1 MRTLIAEI
9 FKLLFKIQYIKNHFF
24 GIHKRIFFPLDLF
37 KGVTR
42 IIIYKK
48 LKLFLQI
55 DDWIQEIIYFL
66 GDYEKAELETLKLF
80 LQKDSVF
87 IDIGANFGLYT
98 LNASKLIGQN
108 GHIISFEPFYQNFNS
123 LKKNILLNNLKNIKI
138 EKLAIGEING
148 VLKMYY
154 DDKEKN
160 LGMASMIQMK
170 SGRKEDV
177 NVVSLD
183 SYLESKTFIK
193 KIDLIKIDV
202 EGFEYSALMGM
213 QNTLITYSPSIIIEI
228 LTEKGLE
235 NSKKIHAF
243 FERFEYKKYFIDDN
257 GKLLSHK
264 TNHNRLNYIFTK
276 RTFTNTEYKK

>member
-1 MRTLIAEI
+1 MRIILAEI
-9 FKLLFKIQYIKNHFF
+9 FKYLFKIQYIRNHFF
-24 GIHKRIFFPLDLF
+24 GIRKRIFYPLNLF

-42 IIIYKK
+42 TIIYKN
-48 LKLFLQI
+48 LKLVLQI

-98 LNASKLIGQN
+98 LNASKLIGSN
-108 GHIISFEPFYQNFNS
+108 GKIISFEPFSQNFNS
-123 LKKNILLNNLKNIKI
+123 LKQNISLNNLKNIKI
-138 EKLAIGEING
+138 EKLAIGEMKGII
-148 VLKMYY
+148 KMYY

-160 LGMASMIQMK
+160 LGMASMTPMK
-170 SGRKEDV
+170 SGKNE
-177 NVVSLD
+177 NVEVVTLD
-183 SYLESKTFIK
+183 SYLKSKSSIK

-202 EGFEYSALMGM
+202 EGFEYAALMGM
-213 QNTLITYSPSIIIEI
+213 QNTLTEHSPSIIIEI

-243 FERFEYKKYFIDDN
+243 FERFEYNKYFIDDN
-257 GKLLSHK
+257 GKLSNNK
-264 TNHNRLNYIFTK
+264 TNHDRLNYIFTK
-276 RTFTNTEYKK
+276 KTFVNLL